1 MQNVGALN
9 SEVVCWE
16 VTAEKSLNE
25 VGRALSQREQQTHE
39 VFAHLWTKLLHSH
52 PI

>member
-9 SEVVCWE
+9 LEVVCWE

-25 VGRALSQREQQTHE
+25 VGRALSRREQQTRE
-39 VFAHLWTKLLHSH
+39 VFAHLWTKLLRSH
-52 PI
+52 LI

>member
-1 MQNVGALN
+1 MQSVGGFN
-9 SEVVCWE
+9 SEGVSWE

-25 VGRALSQREQQTHE
+25 VGRALSRREQQTHE
-39 VFAHLWTKLLHSH
+39 VYLWTKLLHSH